1 MSFTLSVSEVEA
13 SSPLC
18 PLLVYTLGA
27 LDGAGLPE
35 LIWELTAILDLTGL
49 RTGVPHRIR
58 LRTNLEV
65 YWDSHYRA
73 YSVIHDANDS
83 SPELI
88 ESALRLPRQCPTLRS
103 TEVSAIRFR
112 TQCSNNPMQS

>member
-1 MSFTLSVSEVEA
+1 MVAKLASNPTVIQSKRFMSFTLSVSEVEA

-49 RTGVPHRIR
+49 RTGFRI
-58 LRTNLEV
+58 
-65 YWDSHYRA
+65 
-73 YSVIHDANDS
+73 
-83 SPELI
+83 
-88 ESALRLPRQCPTLRS
+88 
-103 TEVSAIRFR
+103 VSG
-112 TQCSNNPMQS
+112 